1 MIVRFSAVALLFA
14 SPFLSSSAFAQAQ
27 ASAPGAPAPFTPQ
40 QDLQYKAQFSKG
52 FRQGCL
58 TTKSPLITNP
68 AAFCGCLLNAYQTR
82 YSGQALASIVALSS
96 QAGPSGPRLVDLMM
110 YPERQACLKPTR

>member
-1 MIVRFSAVALLFA
+1 MALNSSALSLVFVSALFA
-14 SPFLSSSAFAQAQ
+14 LPALAQSSP
-27 ASAPGAPAPFTPQ
+27 ASTATPFTPQ

-68 AAFCGCLLNAYQTR
+68 VAFCGCLLNAYQSR

-96 QAGPSGPRLVDLMM
+96 QSGSSGPRLVDLMM
-110 YPERQACLKPTR
+110 YPERQACLKTSR